1 MPDFLS
7 NLLISILPNTPS
19 AAPGHASSPGGVFV
33 DDILWKEVYWNSDWV
48 DDTKTDSNK
57 PDNGAN
63 DEEDIYS
70 YEDEED
76 QSVKQYGDWTGVDRD
91 RRSSFLI
98 ISALRSEG
106 LV

>member
-7 NLLISILPNTPS
+7 NLLISVLPNTPH

-33 DDILWKEVYWNSDWV
+33 DDMLWKEVYWNSDWV
-48 DDTKTDSNK
+48 DDTKTDLNK
-57 PDNGAN
+57 SDNGAN
-63 DEEDIYS
+63 GEEDIYS